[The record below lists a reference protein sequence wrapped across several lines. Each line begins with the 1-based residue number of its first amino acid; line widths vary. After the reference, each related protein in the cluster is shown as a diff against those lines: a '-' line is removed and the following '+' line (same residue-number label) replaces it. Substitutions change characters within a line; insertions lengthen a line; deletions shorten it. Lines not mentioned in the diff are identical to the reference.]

1 MGRQMRMKGKT
12 KMFLLFDLF
21 WIALILVSFFDTNG
35 AVDPKEKPTT
45 IQNNL
50 AFAAFPST
58 NESKRYKFNEVEGFE
73 DWRIKQ
79 LINIAEI
86 DNSTGQ
92 PRGSTQS
99 NDVIL
104 FEEFQYILNPEN
116 LDKIEKYFTKNI
128 KIGATEFIE
137 IYAKAVESITKKS
150 EKFISENFDNE
161 TKCEPKDAEDVL
173 MDKELD
179 KAINEKIYEEHLKN
193 KAMENLDRK
202 EYKNAI
208 VEGAGPV
215 GLYAT
220 YKLFI

>member
-1 MGRQMRMKGKT
+1 
-12 KMFLLFDLF
+12 MFLLFDLF
-21 WIALILVSFFDTNG
+21 WIALILASFFDTNG
-35 AVDPKEKPTT
+35 ALDLKEKPTT

-58 NESKRYKFNEVEGFE
+58 NESKRYKFNEVKGFE
-73 DWRIKQ
+73 DWRIQQ

-86 DNSTGQ
+86 DISTGQ

-137 IYAKAVESITKKS
+137 TYKKAAESIIKKAD
-150 EKFISENFDNE
+150 KFVSENFENE
-161 TKCEPKDAEDVL
+161 TKCEPKDVEDEL
-173 MDKELD
+173 MDKKLD
-179 KAINEKIYEEHLKN
+179 KAINEKIYGEHLKN
-193 KAMENLDRK
+193 KAMGNEERK

-220 YKLFI
+220 FKLFI